1 VPRDDI
7 GLKFEL
13 LDASTRSYRLIG
25 HPRGWNKPF
34 YVQDLLV
41 RHPTSQTTQIRIL
54 GRTDDLIVLAT
65 GEKVLPTTLEKTAA
79 EHPAV
84 KDVLAF
90 GDARASLGL
99 LAEISEA
106 FENQY
111 SSADGERK
119 FLKSFEP
126 YIERGNTI
134 TDSHGKISMNM
145 IVITHSSSKPLL
157 RTAKNTL
164 ARKANY
170 AVFEEEI
177 KQCYDRAELVRVDPL
192 PVPKD
197 NDEMLRKA
205 IRTHILSCS
214 HGKVNS
220 DFISSPEG
228 DSDDFFEVGMDSLQ
242 ATRLRRALQ
251 SALRANSSLASA
263 TSELPLD
270 FVFQN
275 SSVDKLT
282 HALTNIMSGGV
293 DNRSV
298 DNAPLDRES
307 RRTGEMLK
315 MVERYVDEIK
325 VRGNLSS
332 AAHARPAV
340 STTRRHG
347 GAHMKVILLT
357 GSTGSLGCMLL
368 SRFVADS
375 TIDKIFCLNRPRN
388 DAHDYQVKVMQK
400 RGIAVEKGQ
409 EWRKVVFLG
418 ANASQVNLGLDA
430 EQYEDVSVLNC
441 VPKYV
446 TN

>member
-1 VPRDDI
+1 MPRDDI

-25 HPRGWNKPF
+25 HPHGWNKPF
-34 YVQDLLV
+34 HVQDLLV
-41 RHPTSQTTQIRIL
+41 RHPTSQTNQIRIL
-54 GRTDDLIVLAT
+54 GRTDDLLVLAT

-90 GDARASLGL
+90 GDGRASLGL
-99 LAEISEA
+99 LVEISEA
-106 FENQY
+106 FETEY
-111 SSADGERK
+111 SSAEGELN

-126 YIERGNTI
+126 YIERGNTV

-157 RTAKNTL
+157 RTDKHSL

-170 AVFEEEI
+170 AAFEEEI
-177 KQCYDRAELVRVDPL
+177 KQCYDRAEVVTVDPF
-192 PVPKD
+192 PMPKD
-197 NDEMLRKA
+197 NEGDEALRKA
-205 IRTHILSCS
+205 VRTLILSCR

-228 DSDDFFEVGMDSLQ
+228 DSVDFFEVGMDSLQ

-251 SALRANSSLASA
+251 NALRATSNLASA

-275 SSVDKLT
+275 SSVEKLT
-282 HALTNIMSGGV
+282 HALACIMYGGV
-293 DNRSV
+293 DGRSV
-298 DNAPLDRES
+298 DDAPLDKES
-307 RRTGEMLK
+307 RRIGEMLK

-325 VRGNLSS
+325 VHGNLSS
-332 AAHARPAV
+332 AAHAQPAS
-340 STTRRHG
+340 STTRL
-347 GAHMKVILLT
+347 GAHTKIVLLT

-375 TIDKIFCLNRPRN
+375 TINKIFCLNRPR
-388 DAHDYQVKVMQK
+388 DGAHDYQVKVMQK
-400 RGIAVEKGQ
+400 RGVVVEEEQ

-430 EQYEDVSVLNC
+430 GQYEDVSILRNI
-441 VPKYV
+441 
-446 TN
+446 